1 MRKII
6 HCDCDC
12 FYASVEIRD
21 NKALQF
27 LPVAVGG
34 SSTGR
39 GVITTCNYIAREY
52 GVRSAM
58 PTVTALRL
66 CPKLIL
72 LPVNMQK
79 YRIASNQ
86 IKTIFLEFTNKV
98 ESVSLDEAY
107 LDVSDSK
114 HFSGSASLLAKHI
127 RERIY
132 NEVGVTA
139 SAGVAPNKFL
149 AKVAS
154 DINKPNGQYVI
165 APDSIAN
172 FISGLDLRR
181 IPGVGKVL
189 ELSLIH
195 I

>member
-12 FYASVEIRD
+12 FYASVETRD

-39 GVITTCNYIAREY
+39 GVITTCNYIARKY

-58 PTVTALRL
+58 PTVTAFRL

-86 IKTIFLEFTNKV
+86 IKAIFLEFTNKV
-98 ESVSLDEAY
+98 ESVSLFFFT
-107 LDVSDSK
+107 K
-114 HFSGSASLLAKHI
+114 
-127 RERIY
+127 
-132 NEVGVTA
+132 
-139 SAGVAPNKFL
+139 
-149 AKVAS
+149 
-154 DINKPNGQYVI
+154 KPNTLARFFLLIFFIHSTNNYW
-165 APDSIAN
+165 N
-172 FISGLDLRR
+172 FLNYF
-181 IPGVGKVL
+181 
-189 ELSLIH
+189 
-195 I
+195 